1 MWSGFSGEKKKKE
14 SAKAWITC
22 LGKTTFWVTVRA
34 SNYCTNCTLAV
45 YYSLKVNSIKG
56 ILLKGTNIGPLNTW
70 KNDKVPRLEEFQTGI
85 FLKNRCCRFFSVR
98 VKFSI
103 SNKILPHTEEFTEYT
118 LAGNSSQKAT
128 EQEADWRN

>member
-1 MWSGFSGEKKKKE
+1 MWSGFSEEKKK

-45 YYSLKVNSIKG
+45 YYSLQVSSIKG
-56 ILLKGTNIGPLNTW
+56 ILLKGTNIGPVNTW

-85 FLKNRCCRFFSVR
+85 FLKKRCYRFFYVR

-103 SNKILPHTEEFTEYT
+103 SNKILPHTEEFIEYMLT
-118 LAGNSSQKAT
+118 GNSSQKAT